1 MRTYKVTTL
10 AGQVLRIEAT
20 GITFAPGHVAFS
32 DGATLVRALRNDS
45 VVEIAEVIEP

>member
-10 AGQVLRIEAT
+10 AGQVLTIKAT

-32 DGATLVRALRNDS
+32 ADETLVRALSNQT
-45 VVEIAEVIEP
+45 VVEIREADET